1 MKLRLTKQTNT
12 LSPTSLWLVGLLTA
26 LAILPVFLVDIPAML
41 DYPNHLA
48 RMYLLAASG
57 TPNENP
63 YYVATWK
70 FNSNLAIDAIVPALA
85 QFLGVATAT
94 KVFLV
99 LSQIL
104 VVSGSVALEMVVKRR
119 HEF

>member
-1 MKLRLTKQTNT
+1 MEQLLQEKTNT
-12 LSPTSLWLVGLLTA
+12 GWTTSLWLVGLLTA

-63 YYVATWK
+63 YYTVTWK
-70 FNSNLAIDAIVPALA
+70 FNSNLALDIIVPALA
-85 QFLGVATAT
+85 HLISVAAAT
-94 KVFLV
+94 KAFLV
-99 LSQIL
+99 ISQIL
-104 VVSGSVALEMVVKRR
+104 I
-119 HEF
+119 

>member
-1 MKLRLTKQTNT
+1 MEVPSKQTSNGWEI
-12 LSPTSLWLVGLLTA
+12 SLWFVGLLAA
-26 LAILPVFLVDIPAML
+26 LAILPVFLVEIPAML

-63 YYVATWK
+63 YYTLTWK
-70 FNSNLAIDAIVPALA
+70 FNSNLAMDIIVPALG
-85 QFLGVATAT
+85 QLLGIAAAT

-104 VVSGSVALEMVVKRR
+104 VVSGSVAL
-119 HEF
+119 

>member
-1 MKLRLTKQTNT
+1 MEPSSKQV
-12 LSPTSLWLVGLLTA
+12 SGDWQTSLWLVVLLTA
-26 LAILPVFLVDIPAML
+26 LTILPVFLVEIPAML

-63 YYVATWK
+63 YYTVTWK
-70 FNSNLAIDAIVPALA
+70 FNSNLAMDIIVPALG
-85 QFLGVATAT
+85 QFLDVATAT
-94 KVFLV
+94 KAFLV

-104 VVSGSVALEMVVKRR
+104 VVSGSAALEVVVKRR
-119 HEF
+119 